1 MTERI
6 RALAYDRIER
16 HLGAVDQAGMN
27 QIGQRSTQR
36 RLAIFQ
42 QEIHYGVCA
51 MRSRSSTRSP
61 TTS

>member
-27 QIGQRSTQR
+27 QIGRYVH
-36 RLAIFQ
+36 LFI
-42 QEIHYGVCA
+42 G
-51 MRSRSSTRSP
+51 
-61 TTS
+61 